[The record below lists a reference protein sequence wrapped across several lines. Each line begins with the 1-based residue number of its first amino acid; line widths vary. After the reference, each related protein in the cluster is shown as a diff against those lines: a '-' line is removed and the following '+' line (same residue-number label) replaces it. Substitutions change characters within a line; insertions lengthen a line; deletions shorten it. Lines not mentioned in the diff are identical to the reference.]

1 MQNIQDKAFDQLFK
15 DQFEKAEIQPSTDLW
30 NNIAAELKP
39 ATKLRFPVYWVA
51 AALVLAVFGLGLL
64 MPATE
69 KVRLQ
74 APVKLVALID
84 TATLSS
90 PFNISQVD
98 DTAQV
103 TTYKSIPLVIAPRLD
118 PDLEN
123 SIALKTM
130 QPKQSSDRLIHKQD
144 KLIKEADE
152 LHKASTAIAD
162 EPMIADAHVQEN
174 DIVDIL
180 GSKTEEIP
188 HKGIRN
194 VGDLIN
200 FVVNKVDKR
209 EKKVIQFDTDEDN
222 SSIVALNIGFIKFNR
237 KSDK

>member
-15 DQFEKAEIQPSTDLW
+15 DQFEKAEIQPSADLW
-30 NNIAAELKP
+30 NSIAAELKP
-39 ATKLRFPVYWVA
+39 ATKFRFPVYWIA
-51 AALVLAVFGLGLL
+51 AVLALAVFGLGLL

-69 KVRLQ
+69 KIRLQ

-84 TATLSS
+84 TTTLSS
-90 PFNISQVD
+90 PFNTSQVD

-123 SIALKTM
+123 SIALKAM

-152 LHKASTAIAD
+152 LHKAPTAIAN
-162 EPMIADAHVQEN
+162 EPMIADTHVQEN
-174 DIVDIL
+174 DMVDIL